1 MSDQVEVVSRDEV
14 KQGLADGSIILID
27 VREPNEW
34 AAGHIGGA
42 VNMPLSTFDPA
53 ALPKDDGK
61 KVVFSCNSGRRTLAA
76 LAAAH
81 AAGRTDINAHY
92 EGSFQDW
99 RNSGEPIS
107 RD

>member
-1 MSDQVEVVSRDEV
+1 MGGRSHRRRGQHATLDLRPRSLAERHRP
-14 KQGLADGSIILID
+14 QGRL
-27 VREPNEW
+27 
-34 AAGHIGGA
+34 
-42 VNMPLSTFDPA
+42 
-53 ALPKDDGK
+53 
-61 KVVFSCNSGRRTLAA
+61 TLAT

-99 RNSGEPIS
+99 RNSGEPIA